1 MTKHETEE
9 EINLQIQDIDPVTFQ
24 IIKHRLFRV
33 TDEATEA
40 LKRVSGTP
48 VTNEG
53 HDLMVS
59 LYTKD
64 GALLTGGV
72 GFLHHYIGASRAVEA
87 IIDRFGSDIK
97 EDDMFLLNDAYTAA
111 LHPPDAYV
119 INPIFYEG
127 ELMAFSASFVH
138 VNDIGAVDPGGFSP
152 NSTSVYHEGFQT
164 PGLKFMEEGEI
175 REDILDTLLNM
186 SRDPE
191 MVELDIRSQI
201 AANNVATERMKSLFE
216 EYEPETVETV
226 SEQLIEKSEAKFR
239 QRLTELPDGT
249 WQARQYL
256 DSKLEDK
263 IFVVDITLIK
273 KGDEMIFDFEGTSE
287 QSEYGLNCS
296 YWTSVGGLTAPIFP
310 LLCYDITWNDGVF
323 NPIEVKAPEGTI
335 VNAQRPAPISIATV
349 ATLQTCNN
357 LGTLTASKML
367 GSSEEYKQR
376 STAVWH
382 GAHCVMQAN
391 VEFKNGDTV
400 IDMLTDTFGG
410 AGGARAHSDGVDLG
424 GEVPNLVARWG
435 NVERHES
442 ILPLMYLY
450 RYSVPDSGGPGEN
463 RGGVGHEFA
472 VTPVTSEGID
482 EINAI
487 TFGRG
492 TEIPPSTGIFGGYP
506 GCTSD
511 YTLLHDTNLWDED
524 TEFPLTNDELHA
536 TETEDATWGA
546 RSFDMN
552 DIFYIRYTGSGG
564 YGDPLNRDAERVA
577 RDVADN
583 KITAETA
590 HDVYGVPVT
599 ETGEIDSSVEDRRA
613 TIRDRRVES
622 IDHTPPVRFADTRP
636 TEFRLG
642 ANLTVVRT
650 DEHRYTACEACE
662 TVLAPVADNWKDVV
676 AVSEGP
682 VTDAGPHRQSQEEFR
697 LRQFSCPSCKT
708 LLDTEVALAHEPYL
722 ESRLH

>member
-1 MTKHETEE
+1 MTEHNTEE
-9 EINLQIQDIDPVTFQ
+9 AIDLQIRDVDPVTFQ

-33 TDEATEA
+33 TDEAVKA

-59 LYTKD
+59 LYTK
-64 GALLTGGV
+64 GGELLTGGV

-87 IIDRFGSDIK
+87 IIDRFGGDLA
-97 EDDMFLLNDAYTAA
+97 EGDMFLLNDSYTAA
-111 LHPPDAYV
+111 LHPPDAYI
-119 INPIFYEG
+119 INPIFHEG

-164 PGLKFMEEGEI
+164 PGLRFMEEGEI

-201 AANNVATERMKSLFE
+201 AANNVAIDRMQSLFE
-216 EYEPETVETV
+216 EYGPGTVETV
-226 SEQLIEKSEAKFR
+226 SKQLIEQSEAKFR
-239 QRLTELPDGT
+239 KRLTELPDGT

-256 DSKLEDK
+256 DSKPEDK
-263 IFVVDITLIK
+263 IFTVDLTLTK
-273 KGDEMIFDFEGTSE
+273 EGDEMTFDFEGTSE

-296 YWTSVGGLTAPIFP
+296 YWTAVGGLTAPIFP
-310 LLCYDITWNDGVF
+310 LLCYDITWNDGIF
-323 NPIEVKAPEGTI
+323 NPITVEAPEGTI
-335 VNAQRPAPISIATV
+335 VNAQRPAPVSIATV

-357 LGTLTASKML
+357 LGTLTASKLL
-367 GSSEEYKQR
+367 GSSEEYKER

-382 GAHCVMQAN
+382 GAHCVAQVN
-391 VEFKNGDTV
+391 VEFENGSTV

-435 NVERHES
+435 NVERHEN

-450 RYSVPDSGGPGEN
+450 RHFVPDSGGPGGK

-482 EINAI
+482 EINVI

-492 TEIPPSTGIFGGYP
+492 TEVPPSMGIFGGYS

-511 YTLLHDTNLWDED
+511 YTILRDTDLWNED
-524 TEFPLTNDELHA
+524 TGYSRTNDELNA
-536 TETEDATWGA
+536 AETEDATWGMHP
-546 RSFDMN
+546 FDM
-552 DIFYIRYTGSGG
+552 DEVFYLRYTGSGG
-564 YGDPLNRDAERVA
+564 YGDPLDRNPERVA
-577 RDVADN
+577 RDVADGM
-583 KITAETA
+583 ITSETA
-590 HDVYGVPVT
+590 RDVYGVPVT
-599 ETGEIDSSVEDRRA
+599 DAGEIDGPVEERRA
-613 TIRDRRVES
+613 TIRDRRVGGANY
-622 IDHTPPVRFADTRP
+622 TPPARFGDARSTDL
-636 TEFRLG
+636 RLG
-642 ANLTVVRT
+642 ANVTVVRA
-650 DEHRYTACEACE
+650 DDHRYTACEACE
-662 TVLAPVADNWKDVV
+662 TVLAPVTDNWKDMV

-682 VTDAGPHRQSQEEFR
+682 VTDAGPHRESHEEFR
-697 LRQFSCPSCKT
+697 LRQFSCPSCGT
-708 LLDTEVALAHEPYL
+708 LLDTEVALAHDPYL

>member
-1 MTKHETEE
+1 MR
-9 EINLQIQDIDPVTFQ
+9 DVDPVTFQ

-33 TDEATEA
+33 TDEAVKA

-64 GALLTGGV
+64 GKLLTGGV

-87 IIDRFGSDIK
+87 IIDRFGGDI
-97 EDDMFLLNDAYTAA
+97 EEGDMFLLNDSYTAA
-111 LHPPDAYV
+111 LHPPDAYI
-119 INPIFYEG
+119 INPIFHEG

-138 VNDIGAVDPGGFSP
+138 VNDIGSVDPGGFSP

-175 REDILDTLLNM
+175 RDDILDTLLNM

-201 AANNVATERMKSLFE
+201 AANNVATDRMQGMFE
-216 EYEPETVETV
+216 EHGPETVETV
-226 SEQLIEKSEAKFR
+226 SEQLIEQSEAKFR
-239 QRLTELPDGT
+239 KRLSELPDGT

-256 DSKLEDK
+256 DSKPEDK
-263 IFVVDITLIK
+263 IFTVDVTLTK
-273 KGDEMIFDFEGTSE
+273 EGDEMSFDFEGTSE

-296 YWTSVGGLTAPIFP
+296 YWTAVGGLTAPIFP
-310 LLCYDITWNDGVF
+310 LLCYDITWNDGIF
-323 NPIEVKAPEGTI
+323 NPIEVEAPEGTI

-357 LGTLTASKML
+357 LGTLTSSKLL
-367 GSSEEYKQR
+367 GASEEYKER
-376 STAVWH
+376 ATGVWH
-382 GAHCVMQAN
+382 GAHCVAQINA
-391 VEFKNGDTV
+391 EFEGGGTV

-410 AGGARAHSDGVDLG
+410 AGGARGHSDGVDLG

-450 RYSVPDSGGPGEN
+450 RYFVSDSGGPGEN

-472 VTPVTSEGID
+472 VTPVTEEGID
-482 EINAI
+482 EINSI

-492 TEIPPSTGIFGGYP
+492 TDVPPSTGVFGGYP

-511 YTLLHDTNLWDED
+511 YSVFRDTDLWDDD
-524 TEFPLTNDELHA
+524 TGFPLSNHELNA
-536 TETEDATWGA
+536 AEQEDATWGT
-546 RSFDMN
+546 RSFGMD
-552 DIFYIRYTGSGG
+552 DVFYLRYTGSGG
-564 YGDPLNRDAERVA
+564 YGDPLDRDSDSVAEDVADGKITPEVA
-577 RDVADN
+577 RD
-583 KITAETA
+583 I
-590 HDVYGVPVT
+590 YGVPVT
-599 ETGEIDSSVEDRRA
+599 EQGDIDGSVEERQEA
-613 TIRDRRVES
+613 IREQRVDDPNHS
-622 IDHTPPVRFADTRP
+622 PTVDFADTSQ
-636 TEFRLG
+636 TELRLG
-642 ANLTVVRT
+642 ANLTVVSA
-650 DEHRYTACEACE
+650 DEERYTACESCE
-662 TVLAPVADNWKDVV
+662 TVLAPVSENWKD
-676 AVSEGP
+676 AAS
-682 VTDAGPHRQSQEEFR
+682 VTERDPTAAGPFR
-697 LRQFSCPSCKT
+697 ESHDDFRFRQFSCPSCAT
-708 LLDTEVALAHEPYL
+708 LLDTEVALADQPYL